1 MNTSTNYGFNLPV
14 GTDLVNLLTQLIP
27 NWSNLDTILRN
38 IQNDTFENATET
50 VALGV
55 HALTRLD
62 SDAKLIKWVATAN
75 YTAGETF
82 TVDGT
87 PIAAATPSGN
97 TLATG
102 AYVSGAIVI
111 AAINSDETAMT
122 IYVTGT
128 NVATDSERLGGE
140 LPSYYATDSDM
151 DTAQQAITDLD
162 NLMGSTSISAIGDG
176 TVTGAID
183 QINEDLNELER
194 KGASPMLDLANPIH
208 KFSDNLTFT
217 STKECYFAGNAA
229 AFNSTGHLVITI
241 SDGIHTNTMVDLQNT
256 TSGQYKPVDIPP
268 YKIPAGITITVS
280 KAGDDIIKNL
290 FIYDVISN

>member
-62 SDAKLIKWVATAN
+62 PDAKLIKWVATAN

-102 AYVSGAIVI
+102 AYVTGAIVI

-140 LPSYYATDSDM
+140 LPAYYATASDM
-151 DTAQQAITDLD
+151 GTAQQDITDLD
-162 NLMGSTSISAIGDG
+162 NLMGNTSISAIGDG

-183 QINEDLNELER
+183 SLNNSSSTYIVGTEEKVGTFGSKDVYR
-194 KGASPMLDLANPIH
+194 KRYSASGLSA
-208 KFSDNLTFT
+208 T
-217 STKECYFAGNAA
+217 S
-229 AFNSTGHLVITI
+229 
-241 SDGIHTNTMVDLQNT
+241 
-256 TSGQYKPVDIPP
+256 
-268 YKIPAGITITVS
+268 TITVDATLT
-280 KAGDDIIKNL
+280 KANIDTLLSMESAIKDSTGDWFNGTYFTNSDVAYPKLNASGLQLLIAGETISAY
-290 FIYDVISN
+290 FINIYYTKVTTP